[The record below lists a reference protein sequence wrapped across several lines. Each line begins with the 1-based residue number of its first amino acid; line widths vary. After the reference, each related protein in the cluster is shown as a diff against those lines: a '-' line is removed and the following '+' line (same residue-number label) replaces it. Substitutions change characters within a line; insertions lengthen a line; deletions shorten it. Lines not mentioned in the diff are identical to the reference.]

1 MVLLPEVRLG
11 HSTQI
16 TAADTHVV
24 VNQDVAQAANGF
36 RSQPLTTPGDLR
48 VGGPQLLGELLAR
61 FTNDLELSNDGVLP
75 VGFGNELSAPDAG
88 VLFEAQN
95 GVADMEEIGPVS
107 KPSRFHK
114 GIASFR
120 TASRI

>member
-1 MVLLPEVRLG
+1 
-11 HSTQI
+11 
-16 TAADTHVV
+16 
-24 VNQDVAQAANGF
+24 VNQDVAQAANA
-36 RSQPLTTPGDLR
+36 TPGDLR
-48 VGGPQLLGELLAR
+48 VGGPQVLRELLTG

-75 VGFGNELSAPDAG
+75 VGFGNELGAPDAG

-95 GVADMEEIGPVS
+95 GVKDMEKLGPVG